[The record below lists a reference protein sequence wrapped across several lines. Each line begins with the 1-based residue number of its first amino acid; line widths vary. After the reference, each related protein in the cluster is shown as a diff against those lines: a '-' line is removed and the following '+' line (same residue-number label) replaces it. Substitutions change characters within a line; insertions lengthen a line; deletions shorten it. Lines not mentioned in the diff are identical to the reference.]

1 MLRQFLIMLIYC
13 KFLSTLLSIKGYIPE
28 VGVDGGVYLF
38 LHPVFFLSGAIADPS
53 IDL

>member
-1 MLRQFLIMLIYC
+1 MFRQFLPMLIYW
-13 KFLSTLLSIKGYIPE
+13 KFLSSLLSIKGYIPE

-38 LHPVFFLSGAIADPS
+38 LHPVFLSGAIADPS